1 MRIAV
6 AGGTGLVGR
15 FIVDEVRA
23 AGHQPVVIA
32 RSAGVDILTGAGLDA
47 ALDGAPVVIDV
58 SNTTAMRRPAA
69 TAFFE
74 TGTRN
79 LLAAGQ
85 RAGVAHHVLL
95 SIVGIDRLP
104 MGYYAAKLDQE
115 ALVRG
120 SGVPSTIMRATQF
133 HEFVPE
139 LLARVPGP
147 VVAMP
152 RMRVQPVAARE
163 VAAALVALATG
174 APVGTAPEIAGP
186 EQLDLAGLARRVLQ
200 ARGRRRLVLSF
211 RLPGAAGR
219 AMAGGALLATGPG
232 LRGQQTFGEWLAG
245 QAAPAAS
252 LA

>member
-32 RSAGVDILTGAGLDA
+32 RSAGVDILTGAGLA
-47 ALDGAPVVIDV
+47 RALDGAQAVIDV
-58 SNTTAMRRPAA
+58 SNTPAMRRSAA
-69 TAFFE
+69 TAFFVA
-74 TGTRN
+74 GARN

-85 RAGVAHHVLL
+85 QAGVAHHVLL
-95 SIVGIDRLP
+95 SIVGIDRLR

-115 ALVRG
+115 ALVRD
-120 SGVPSTIMRATQF
+120 SGVPASIMRATQF

-139 LLARVPGP
+139 FLARIPGP

-152 RMRVQPVAARE
+152 RLRVQPVAAAE
-163 VAAALVALATG
+163 VARALVAVATG
-174 APVGTAPEIAGP
+174 GPVGSAPDMAGP
-186 EQLDLAGLARRVLQ
+186 EQLELAGLARRVLR
-200 ARGRRRLVLSF
+200 ARGSSRVVLSF

-219 AMAGGALLATGPG
+219 AMADGALLASGPG
-232 LRGQQTFGEWLAG
+232 LRGQQTFSEWLAG
-245 QAAPAAS
+245 QQAAAVS
-252 LA
+252 LT